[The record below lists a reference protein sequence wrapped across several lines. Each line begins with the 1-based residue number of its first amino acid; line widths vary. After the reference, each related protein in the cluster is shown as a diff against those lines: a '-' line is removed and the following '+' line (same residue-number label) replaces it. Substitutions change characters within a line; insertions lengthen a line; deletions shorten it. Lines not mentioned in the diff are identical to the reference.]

1 MKKSILLLSVL
12 MAMNAVADNTF
23 YGSINVGLEYRDI
36 KDDDRFDDHVQLQ
49 DAYSAIG
56 VMGEQELKPGI
67 TGFYNYKVAIDVV
80 KGNLYENEQTTWA
93 GSNQDEN
100 VAYVGVKGAYGSA
113 SIGYQWN
120 AYYNAI
126 SWTTDRFSSGWTGFD
141 TYASFQLSELMV
153 YQSPNFNGLSF
164 ALNAQSGVDES
175 ETLSSGAANPNYGKT
190 QERFIAAVSYNIG
203 EITAHAAYDD
213 LGSGS
218 TELMGFAVEYNASN
232 MRFAAKHEINKDGL
246 GTDDASI
253 TSLHGSFTSGKNTFK
268 VHYAFGNYASYLPVD
283 DAENEGSE
291 IGLGIDHAINDS
303 VYVFAEYH
311 MSDEYC
317 AYDVTEGNGNG
328 GYDDAGDDGIAGTAD
343 DVIGNEVYGCQVLSA
358 GVHYSF

>member
-1 MKKSILLLSVL
+1 MKKIILLLSVF

-23 YGSINVGLEYRDI
+23 YGSINVGLEYRDM
-36 KDDDRFDDHVQLQ
+36 KDNNSFDDHVQLQ
-49 DAYSAIG
+49 DAYSSLG

-67 TGFYNYKVAIDVV
+67 VGFYNYKVAIDVV

-100 VAYVGVKGAYGSA
+100 VAYVGVKGVYGSA
-113 SIGYQWN
+113 SVGYQWN

-126 SWTTDRFSSGWTGFD
+126 SYTTDRFSSGWTGFD
-141 TYASFQLSELMV
+141 TYASFQLGELMV
-153 YQSPNFNGLSF
+153 YQSPDFNGLSF
-164 ALNAQSGVDES
+164 ALNAQSGVDNSTGES
-175 ETLSSGAANPNYGKT
+175 EN
-190 QERFIAAVSYNIG
+190 RFIAAASYNISDV
-203 EITAHAAYDD
+203 TAHVAYDD

-218 TELMGFAVEYNASN
+218 TELMGLAVEYNLSN
-232 MRFAAKHEINKDGL
+232 MRFAAKHEIAKDGL

-253 TSLHGSFTSGKNTFK
+253 SSVYASFTSGSNTFK
-268 VHYAFGNYASYLPVD
+268 AHYGFGNYPSYLPVED
-283 DAENEGSE
+283 SNGENEGSE
-291 IGLGIDHAINDS
+291 IGLGIDHVINES

-328 GYDDAGDDGIAGTAD
+328 GYDSTA
-343 DVIGNEVYGCQVLSA
+343 GNEIYGCQVLSV
-358 GVHYSF
+358 GTHYSF

>member
-23 YGSINVGLEYRDI
+23 YGSINVGLEYRDM
-36 KDDDRFDDHVQLQ
+36 KDNDRFDDHVQLQ

-56 VMGEQELKPGI
+56 IMGEQELKPGI
-67 TGFYNYKVAIDVV
+67 VGFYNYKVAIDVV

-93 GSNQDEN
+93 GSNQDES

-153 YQSPNFNGLSF
+153 YQSPDFNGLSF
-164 ALNAQSGVDES
+164 ALNAQSGVDNSTGDTE
-175 ETLSSGAANPNYGKT
+175 N
-190 QERFIAAVSYNIG
+190 RFIAAASYNIG
-203 EITAHAAYDD
+203 QITAHAAYDD

-268 VHYAFGNYASYLPVD
+268 VHYGFGNYASYLPVD

-291 IGLGIDHAINDS
+291 IGLGIDHAINDN

-317 AYDVTEGNGNG
+317 AYDVTEGNGNN
-328 GYDDAGDDGIAGTAD
+328 GYDSTA
-343 DVIGNEVYGCQVLSA
+343 GNEIYGCQVLSA